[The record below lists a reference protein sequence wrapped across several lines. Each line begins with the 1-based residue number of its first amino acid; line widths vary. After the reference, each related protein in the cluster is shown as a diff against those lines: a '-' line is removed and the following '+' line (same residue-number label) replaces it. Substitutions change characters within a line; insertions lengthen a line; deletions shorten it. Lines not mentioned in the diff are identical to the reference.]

1 MNNLAMRY
9 VVNRAADLGE
19 SYYVHDDLM
28 IDKNI
33 TDELD
38 RCSGTLFDLVDEH
51 LDARDRNNFD
61 TSNDILDEILS
72 DPLMRIL
79 AAYHLNSSLESGRV
93 HEQ

>member
-1 MNNLAMRY
+1 MNNLAMRH

-19 SYYVHDDLM
+19 SYYIHDDLV

-38 RCSGTLFDLVDEH
+38 RCSGALFDLVDEH
-51 LDARDRNNFD
+51 LDARDRNDLD
-61 TSNDILDEILS
+61 TSNVILDEIFS

-79 AAYHLNSSLESGRV
+79 AAYHLNSSLESRRV
-93 HEQ
+93 HD

>member
-1 MNNLAMRY
+1 MCD

-19 SYYVHDDLM
+19 SYYVHDGLE
-28 IDKNI
+28 IDGNI

-38 RCSGTLFDLVDEH
+38 RYSGHLFDLVHEH
-51 LDARDRNNFD
+51 LDARDRNDLD

-79 AAYHLNSSLESGRV
+79 AGYHFNSSLEIGDR
-93 HEQ
+93 HE